1 MEIELKYH
9 LPDADTEEK
18 LFSDPYVTEIAD
30 SGSESRIDMLAVYF
44 DTEDR
49 RLGREGITFRVR
61 REGTRLVGTLKW
73 NGSSEDGMHVREEI
87 NVPVRDPEKL
97 NEPDPG
103 IFHQSE
109 MSDTLKRIIG
119 KRQLKKQIEIE
130 FVRRKI
136 RLDSGRVIC
145 ELSVDRGTVRSA
157 SGEAPISEVEIE
169 LYSGSREEMER
180 IGSEL
185 AAKYGLTPEN
195 RSKFRQGIDLN

>member
-9 LPDADTEEK
+9 LPDAETEEK

-169 LYSGSREEMER
+169 LYSGSREEMEK